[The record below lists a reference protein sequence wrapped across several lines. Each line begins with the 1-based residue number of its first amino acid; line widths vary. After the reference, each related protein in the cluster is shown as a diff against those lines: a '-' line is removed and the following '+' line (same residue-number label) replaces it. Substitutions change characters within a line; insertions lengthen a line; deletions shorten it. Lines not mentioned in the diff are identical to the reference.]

1 MDRDVPDF
9 DESDDDISLTDSE
22 EVSDNS
28 ASDYGAGR
36 YNSHGRTNLQDPLA
50 EVYEMGRQRRA
61 AAKADRKKRR
71 QEKNRR
77 RRERKRDRKYWLC
90 LTSIPMAGAGYTA
103 GMSGGGGY
111 GVRGGY

>member
-1 MDRDVPDF
+1 M
-9 DESDDDISLTDSE
+9 TDSE
-22 EVSDNS
+22 EISNDS

-36 YNSHGRTNLQDPLA
+36 YNTHSRTNLQDPLA
-50 EVYEMGRQRRA
+50 EVFEMGRQRRA

-90 LTSIPMAGAGYTA
+90 LTSVPMTGASYMNAAGY
-103 GMSGGGGY
+103 SGSGRGGY
-111 GVRGGY
+111 GVRGGGGGGY